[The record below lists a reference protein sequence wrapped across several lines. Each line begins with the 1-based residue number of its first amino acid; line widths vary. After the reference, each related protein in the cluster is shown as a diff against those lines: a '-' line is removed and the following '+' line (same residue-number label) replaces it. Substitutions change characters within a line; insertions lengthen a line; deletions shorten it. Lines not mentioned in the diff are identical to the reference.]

1 MATKSDY
8 FRTICKVSRAFGT
21 TLDRDELLALIVQ
34 SAIDTMR
41 GKAACLFLYD
51 KEKDISIP
59 VAQKGLSEGYL
70 HAKWKSAR
78 ENVSDV
84 MKEGFLAISDATKD
98 PRSENHEAKKKEG
111 IASILAVPVSVK
123 GKVIGVLTLYTAKR
137 RSFTENEIEFLT
149 ALAEQGGMAIENTR
163 LIEQIRRNTA
173 LFHNLSAS
181 INSTLDI
188 REILNVLSADV
199 ARELGVKGAAVRLLD
214 EEKKTLKPVASY
226 GLSEK
231 FLNKG
236 PISAQKSIAQ
246 ALEGKSVVVH
256 NAATDTRIQYKKEVK
271 EEGIVSLLCVPIKAK
286 DEVIGVLRIYS
297 GAEHEFSEDDIRLV
311 SALAHQGGLAIQNAA
326 MYLTLQQDMKDMKED
341 VYSYRS
347 WF

>member
-8 FRTICKVSRAFGT
+8 FKTICKVSRAFGT
-21 TLDRDELLALIVQ
+21 TLDRDELLELIVQ

-41 GKAACLFLYD
+41 GKAACLFLFD
-51 KEKDISIP
+51 EEKDISVP
-59 VAQKGLSEGYL
+59 VAQKGLSDGYF

-78 ENVSDV
+78 DNVSDV
-84 MKEGFLAISDATKD
+84 MKEGYLAIHDATKD
-98 PRSENHEAKKKEG
+98 PRSENHEAKQEEG
-111 IASILAVPVSVK
+111 IASILAVPVKVK
-123 GKVIGVLTLYTAKR
+123 GKVIGVLTLYTAR
-137 RSFTENEIEFLT
+137 RRTFTENEIAFLA

-163 LIEQIRRNTA
+163 LIEQLRRNTT
-173 LFHNLSAS
+173 LFHNLSAG

-188 REILNVLSADV
+188 KEILNVLSADI
-199 ARELGVKGAAVRLLD
+199 ARGLGVKGAAVRLLD
-214 EEKKTLKPVASY
+214 EKRNTLKPVASY
-226 GLSEK
+226 GLRKK
-231 FLNKG
+231 FLKKG
-236 PISAQKSIAQ
+236 PISAEKSIAQ
-246 ALEGKSVVVH
+246 ALEGKPVVVR
-256 NAATDTRIQYKKEVK
+256 NAATDDRIQYKKEVK

-297 GAEHEFSEDDIRLV
+297 GSEHEFTEDDITFV

-326 MYLTLQQDMKDMKED
+326 MYLTLQQDMKDVKED

>member
-1 MATKSDY
+1 MAAKRDY
-8 FRTICKVSRAFGT
+8 FETICKVSRAFGT
-21 TLDRDELLALIVQ
+21 TLDKDELLKMIVE

-41 GKAACLFLYD
+41 GKAACLFLFD
-51 KEKDISIP
+51 EEKNISVP

-70 HAKWKSAR
+70 HAKWKSAKD
-78 ENVSDV
+78 NVSDV
-84 MKEGFLAISDATKD
+84 MKEGCLAISDATKD
-98 PRSENHEAKKKEG
+98 PRSENHEVKKEEG
-111 IASILAVPVSVK
+111 IASILAVPVEVK
-123 GKVIGVLTLYTAKR
+123 GKVIGVLTLYTAR
-137 RSFTENEIEFLT
+137 RRVFTEDQIAFLA

-163 LIEQIRRNTA
+163 LIEQIRRNTN
-173 LFHNLSAS
+173 LFHNLAAS

-188 REILNVLSADV
+188 KEILNVLSADI
-199 ARELGVKGAAVRLLD
+199 ARGLGVKGATVRLLD
-214 EEKKTLKPVASY
+214 EDRKTLKPVASY

-231 FLNKG
+231 FLKKG

-246 ALEGKSVVVH
+246 TLEGKPVLVRNV
-256 NAATDTRIQYKKEVK
+256 ATDKRIQYKKELE
-271 EEGIVSLLCVPIKAK
+271 EEGIVSLLSVPIKAK
-286 DEVIGVLRIYS
+286 EEVIGALRIYS
-297 GAEHEFSEDDIRLV
+297 AVEQAFSDDDITFV

>member
-1 MATKSDY
+1 MATKRDY
-8 FRTICKVSRAFGT
+8 FETICKVSRAFGT
-21 TLDRDELLALIVQ
+21 TLDKDELLAMIVE

-41 GKAACLFLYD
+41 GKAACLFLFD
-51 KEKDISIP
+51 EEKNISVP
-59 VAQKGLSEGYL
+59 VAQKGLSQGYF
-70 HAKWKSAR
+70 HAKWKSAKD
-78 ENVSDV
+78 NVSDV

-98 PRSENHEAKKKEG
+98 SRSENHEAKKEEG
-111 IASILAVPVSVK
+111 IASILAVPVKVK
-123 GKVIGVLTLYTAKR
+123 GKVIGVLTLYTAR
-137 RSFTENEIEFLT
+137 RRTFTENEIAFLT

-163 LIEQIRRNTA
+163 LIEQIRRNTT
-173 LFHNLSAS
+173 LFHNLAAS

-188 REILNVLSADV
+188 KEILNVLSADI
-199 ARELGVKGAAVRLLD
+199 ARDLGVKGATVRLLD
-214 EEKKTLKPVASY
+214 EERKTLRPVASY

-231 FLNKG
+231 FLRKG
-236 PISAQKSIAQ
+236 PISAEKSIAQ
-246 ALEGKSVVVH
+246 ALEGKPIVVL
-256 NAATDTRIQYKKEVK
+256 NAAKDDRIQYKKEMI

-297 GAEHEFSEDDIRLV
+297 GVEHEFTEDDITFV